1 MPVRPGCEPF
11 RHDGGPVGAL
21 LVHGFTG
28 SPASMRPWGDYLG
41 AAGLTVLGPR
51 LPGHGT
57 RWQDL
62 NLTRWTDWYAEAQR
76 GLRDLAARCD
86 EVYVMALSMG
96 ACLSLR
102 LAEEHPDLVRG
113 LVLVNPSLMTLR
125 KDAKVLP
132 YVSRIVPSLKGII
145 NDIKKPGGD
154 ELGYDRI
161 PLRAAASLPD
171 MWRSTTAGLGLVQ
184 CPTLVYRSRDD
195 HVVEPASVEL
205 LLAQIGTSEVE
216 LRVLEESYHVATIDN
231 DAETIFEGSLDFVR
245 THTALSGV

>member
-28 SPASMRPWGDYLG
+28 SPASMRPWGDHLA

-62 NLTRWTDWYAEAQR
+62 NLTRWTDWYAEALR
-76 GLRDLAARCD
+76 GLRDLNARCD

-125 KDAKVLP
+125 KEAKLLP
-132 YVSRIVPSLKGII
+132 YVSKVVPSIKGII

-154 ELGYDRI
+154 ELGYDRT
-161 PLRAAASLPD
+161 PLRAAASVAEL
-171 MWRSTTAGLGLVQ
+171 WRVTAEGLGLVR
-184 CPTLVYRSRDD
+184 CPTLVYRSRED
-195 HVVEPASVEL
+195 HVVERASVEL

-216 LRVLEESYHVATIDN
+216 LRELDDSYHVATIDN
-231 DAETIFEGSLDFVR
+231 DAETIFEGSLEFVR
-245 THTALSGV
+245 AHTALSGV